1 MTEQLGYIG
10 RRDSTRLWYVP
21 YTARARWRSA
31 GCRIIR
37 RATLQ
42 ESSAARLAYGAGN
55 RPVPLHI
62 LDSQAAPASDAGAGS
77 PPSTTVVVAPVPAL
91 DLVPPEGPS
100 VSRRRAR

>member
-42 ESSAARLAYGAGN
+42 ENSAARLAYGAGN

-62 LDSQAAPASDAGAGS
+62 LDSQAAVAASEDAC
-77 PPSTTVVVAPVPAL
+77 PPSTTIVVTSASTLAL
-91 DLVPPEGPS
+91 PLPEGPLS
-100 VSRRRAR
+100 SRRRAR